1 MKKSLISNSKRFSL
15 LLEYMIAIILIIGSS
30 SIYSLIYPMNYVY
43 ICLTCILVVSV
54 IVNILTI
61 GATANEITKLLIKV
75 IIVTVLVGIYCL
87 HTLEVYSQSNIRTY
101 LLLLLVF
108 DLLVLELGIKNYRQ
122 HDLTSGIIE
131 CFYQLTV
138 ILAVI
143 SLVCWM
149 LVSIFKFLPVTGY
162 TEYFWGGNRLV
173 GNFLKIYFESQD
185 YNFMGKVIDRNS
197 GIYPEAPM
205 YAFVLIVASA
215 YGYFIRGDRGK
226 KIICLIITMFSTL
239 SMTAI
244 IMAVFII
251 LCYTVKEFK
260 SKYKFTL
267 GIILVPMVILT
278 FAYLIV
284 QLLSFKSSNDTLST
298 SLRFDDLNAGYQL
311 WLSHPYLGAGMDNL
325 EALQQYMSADRLYTY
340 LGVNQAWYSL
350 GWSSILAYGG
360 IYLTVIYSYPLLKSL
375 VLGISYDNS
384 IWIFSVVIIVS
395 LFILIVYGS
404 PLFIFILAYLWINSN
419 KETLY
424 LITEGEKNNEEN
436 R

>member
-87 HTLEVYSQSNIRTY
+87 HTLEVYPQSNIRTY

-162 TEYFWGGNRLV
+162 TEYFW
-173 GNFLKIYFESQD
+173 E
-185 YNFMGKVIDRNS
+185 
-197 GIYPEAPM
+197 
-205 YAFVLIVASA
+205 
-215 YGYFIRGDRGK
+215 
-226 KIICLIITMFSTL
+226 
-239 SMTAI
+239 
-244 IMAVFII
+244 
-251 LCYTVKEFK
+251 
-260 SKYKFTL
+260 
-267 GIILVPMVILT
+267 
-278 FAYLIV
+278 
-284 QLLSFKSSNDTLST
+284 
-298 SLRFDDLNAGYQL
+298 
-311 WLSHPYLGAGMDNL
+311 
-325 EALQQYMSADRLYTY
+325 
-340 LGVNQAWYSL
+340 
-350 GWSSILAYGG
+350 
-360 IYLTVIYSYPLLKSL
+360 
-375 VLGISYDNS
+375 
-384 IWIFSVVIIVS
+384 
-395 LFILIVYGS
+395 
-404 PLFIFILAYLWINSN
+404 
-419 KETLY
+419 ETD
-424 LITEGEKNNEEN
+424 
-436 R
+436 